1 MVNRHWCILCVLY
14 LIIRLGKNSMQTSNT
29 QDLIGQISALSTM
42 CLAFLQHAFR
52 LLWHFCL
59 INYVDVFS
67 IHLISKKTIFFIISF
82 LFSYNFFEFP
92 QICKGIHKLPTH
104 FAVLR
109 KKYFQKSLWNSF
121 TFFSLWELSLF
132 LEGHDTLNQFIDLNF
147 IKLHVGKE
155 KLTEAEQWTIIQCV
169 NKSENGQCKLVLS
182 AVRKHSLMSSLHS
195 VPLICH
201 KAINTKIPEK
211 KSYSSLLFFAVYLH
225 FRNSKSLFLWI

>member
-42 CLAFLQHAFR
+42 CLALLQHAFR

-59 INYVDVFS
+59 INHVDVFS
-67 IHLISKKTIFFIISF
+67 IHLISKQKFFSEI
-82 LFSYNFFEFP
+82 LFCLAITFFNFPKFVKEFANSLHALL
-92 QICKGIHKLPTH
+92 CSG
-104 FAVLR
+104 
-109 KKYFQKSLWNSF
+109 KKYFQKFIW
-121 TFFSLWELSLF
+121 FSLQFSVRVISLP
-132 LEGHDTLNQFIDLNF
+132 EGIWNLKSIHKSF
-147 IKLHVGKE
+147 IKLHVGGK

-211 KSYSSLLFFAVYLH
+211 KSYSSLSFFAVYLH